1 MKIRLMFWNR
11 MLACLLAW
19 VCSVLFRFC
28 GRRKRRK
35 EQTSKR
41 EAEREREFVYVMFNS
56 ENKISNKVKTG
67 PFTIPF
73 GIYIY
78 ISFGRT
84 INFSTIIF
92 VFPIDFWANASNYLV
107 SNLKHQIS
115 RTLNLLSSKGACDAR
130 SYIAAKLCPYFK
142 LIMNLCAHKIYTHT
156 ERGTDVGRE
165 RRGGRKKKE
174 RKTTCVS
181 YGTI

>member
-1 MKIRLMFWNR
+1 
-11 MLACLLAW
+11 
-19 VCSVLFRFC
+19 
-28 GRRKRRK
+28 
-35 EQTSKR
+35 
-41 EAEREREFVYVMFNS
+41 MFNS
-56 ENKISNKVKTG
+56 ENKISNKVKTS

-156 ERGTDVGRE
+156 QRE
-165 RRGGRKKKE
+165 EQTLEEKGWGGGCRKKKE